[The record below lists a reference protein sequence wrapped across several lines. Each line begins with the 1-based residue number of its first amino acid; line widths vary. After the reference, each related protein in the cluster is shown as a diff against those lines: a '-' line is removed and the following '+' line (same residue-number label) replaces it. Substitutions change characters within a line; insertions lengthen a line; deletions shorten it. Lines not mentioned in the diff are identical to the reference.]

1 MPRCERAAHA
11 RRSRGAGA
19 AIARAELLPPPSQG
33 FVAKPQTLPD
43 GSQDLLNW
51 EVVIP
56 GKDGTIWEGAR
67 IPMSMC
73 AETTR
78 RSAVPCPLAPP
89 RAASPR
95 VTAAADARHSCCC
108 RCCRC
113 NRCRCR
119 RRCRRGRRRRRRRC
133 SRSRALHAPRSRR
146 VFTEDYPN
154 KPPMCKFKLV
164 ANTGKPLFH
173 PNVYPS
179 GKICL
184 SLLDAEK
191 SWKPSLTIKHLLIG
205 IQTLL
210 DDPNNAD
217 PAQEEPYKAYKS
229 DRKEYEARVKQQ
241 VALLKNN

>member
-1 MPRCERAAHA
+1 MSALL
-11 RRSRGAGA
+11 RSKNY
-19 AIARAELLPPPSQG
+19 PPPCVMGDEEIMSKK
-33 FVAKPQTLPD
+33 AH
-43 GSQDLLNW
+43 
-51 EVVIP
+51 
-56 GKDGTIWEGAR
+56 GT
-67 IPMSMC
+67 
-73 AETTR
+73 
-78 RSAVPCPLAPP
+78 SAVPVQDNLRWGCDKETADRICNFNRHYAEHSGYFQKKSAFLEEVE
-89 RAASPR
+89 AATGEMTFYDS
-95 VTAAADARHSCCC
+95 
-108 RCCRC
+108 
-113 NRCRCR
+113 
-119 RRCRRGRRRRRRRC
+119 
-133 SRSRALHAPRSRR
+133 
-146 VFTEDYPN
+146 
-154 KPPMCKFKLV
+154 
-164 ANTGKPLFH
+164 NTGKPLFH